1 VSTNILP
8 MLTRRRFMEVVGAG
22 SLGAFGAP
30 AFITARGAEALRGE
44 WNGAS
49 AAGPWSDEVI
59 AASRRI
65 ASTAIR
71 LDSNE
76 NPNGPG
82 QAALD
87 AIRGAFGEA
96 ARYPDNPSNELRD
109 AIARS
114 HGITPDNVVL
124 GCGSGDILRMAA
136 LAFTSPSRALLTA
149 APTFEDP
156 TRYAESVGA
165 WVRAVPVDATL
176 KLDLAAMLARVP
188 GAGLVFLCNPNNPTA
203 TVHSADAV
211 KDFVL
216 RARAAEPG
224 AIVLVDEAYHEYV
237 EDARYATA
245 IPLALE
251 RPEVIVVRTFSKVF
265 GMAGLRIGY
274 AIARPETLER
284 MHRHRLGNPTNVLGA
299 TAALATVTDRA
310 HIDRERTLNR
320 EARDFTCRSLESMGY
335 KVGPSETNFV
345 MVDVRRDSRDFQ
357 AACRQ
362 HGILVGRPFPPLVS
376 QARISIGTMDEM
388 RQAVDVF
395 KRVLTRT

>member
-1 VSTNILP
+1 
-8 MLTRRRFMEVVGAG
+8 MFTRRRFVEVLGAG
-22 SLGAFGAP
+22 ALGTVGAP

-44 WNGAS
+44 WGAAPS
-49 AAGPWSDEVI
+49 QPGLWSDEI
-59 AASRRI
+59 AAGARRV
-65 ASTAIR
+65 AATAIR

-82 QAALD
+82 QTALD
-87 AIRGAFGEA
+87 AVRAAFGES

-109 AIARS
+109 ALARA
-114 HGITPDNVVL
+114 HGVSPDSVLL
-124 GCGSGDILRMAA
+124 GCGSGDVLRMAA
-136 LAFTSPSRALLTA
+136 LAFTSPSRALVTG

-165 WVRAVPVDATL
+165 WVRAVPVDSAL
-176 KLDLAAMLARVP
+176 KLDLRAMLARVP

-211 KDFVL
+211 KDFVH
-216 RARAAEPG
+216 RARTAEPG
-224 AIVLVDEAYHEYV
+224 AVVLVDEAYHEYV
-237 EDARYATA
+237 EDPSYATA
-245 IPLALE
+245 IPLAME
-251 RPEVIVVRTFSKVF
+251 RSEVVVVRTFSKVF

-274 AIARPETLER
+274 ALGRPETLER
-284 MHRHRLGNPTNVLGA
+284 MRRHRLGNPTNVLGA
-299 TAALATVTDRA
+299 AAALASLTDRA

-320 EARDFTCRSLESMGY
+320 EARDFTRRSLESMGF

-357 AACRQ
+357 TACRE
-362 HGILVGRPFPPLVS
+362 HDILVGRPFPPLTT

-388 RQAVDVF
+388 RQAMNVF
-395 KRVLTRT
+395 RRVLRTT

>member
-1 VSTNILP
+1 

-44 WNGAS
+44 SPDGRAP
-49 AAGPWSDEVI
+49 AGPWSEDVI
-59 AASRRI
+59 AANRRV
-65 ASTAIR
+65 APSAIR

-87 AIRGAFGEA
+87 AIRGAFGES

-114 HGITPDNVVL
+114 HGVSPDNVVL
-124 GCGSGDILRMAA
+124 GCGSGDLLRMAA
-136 LAFTSPSRALLTA
+136 LAFTSPSRALVTG

-165 WVRAVPVDATL
+165 WVRAVPVDADL

-188 GAGLVFLCNPNNPTA
+188 GAGLIFLCNPNNPTA
-203 TVHSADAV
+203 TVHSASAV

-237 EDARYATA
+237 EDAGYATA

-251 RPEVIVVRTFSKVF
+251 RPEVVVVRTFSKVF

-274 AIARPETLER
+274 AIARTETLER
-284 MHRHRLGNPTNVLGA
+284 MRRHRLGNPANVLGA
-299 TAALATVTDRA
+299 TAALASLTDRA

-320 EARDFTCRSLESMGY
+320 EARDFTRRAMESMGF

-345 MVDVRRDSRDFQ
+345 MVDVRRDSREFQ

-362 HGILVGRPFPPLVS
+362 HDILVGRPFPPLVS
-376 QARISIGTMDEM
+376 QARISIGTMEEM

-395 KRVLTRT
+395 RRVLRAT